1 STMLAQYY
9 SEPEPPACV
18 TPVQPPRLDKGKG
31 IMMESVQEEGRV
43 NSAPPMIT
51 QQIREMVRDTPI
63 PIVLYDMDAPPYFD
77 DPGEEALKDADYE
90 GDDVF
95 VGRLYKNKEDC
106 TTKLAIHAIR
116 RKFHFILPKST
127 HKVVAAVCVSD
138 TCPWRVY
145 ATKLEESDRFEVR
158 TAVLHHTCSVD
169 ARGDFHKMAS
179 TAVIGK
185 LMRTKYVGVGRG
197 PRPNELRKILRQ
209 EFSLNVSYWKAWRAR
224 EIAMDNAMGSAMG
237 SYALIQPYFKLLL
250 EPNPGSL
257 VYLETAPGAPGADRV
272 ERFKY
277 LFLSLSASIKGFAYM
292 RKVIVIDGTHLRG
305 RYGGCLIAASAQ
317 DTNFQVFPIAFGI
330 VNSEN
335 DDAWTWFMEKLAEAI
350 PDDPDLV
357 IVSDRHSSIYGSI
370 RKVYPMASHAACV
383 VHLKRNILAIFKSE
397 ALSCLVSSAARA
409 YRLSDFNKLFG
420 EIRKMSSPCADYL
433 TGIGFEHWTRSHF
446 VGERYNVM
454 TSNIAESLNNVLTMA
469 RDYPVISIL
478 ETIRT
483 TLVTWFALRREAAR
497 VEDNILPPKVNDMVI
512 ENYEKG
518 SGFLVI
524 KIGDGMYEVHDS
536 EDSAF
541 AVNLWERTCTC
552 REFQLLTIPCSH
564 AIAAAIREGLK
575 VDTLVG
581 VTHTVPHL
589 RAAYSEMIL
598 PVPDM
603 ANLAPSPND
612 VGGGNLGPPFVRR
625 PPGRPRKRRL
635 FSRGEFART
644 TRRRC
649 TRCRT
654 LGHNR
659 ATCRGPLPVMKKKTS

>member
-1 STMLAQYY
+1 FL
-9 SEPEPPACV
+9 
-18 TPVQPPRLDKGKG
+18 R
-31 IMMESVQEEGRV
+31 R
-43 NSAPPMIT
+43 
-51 QQIREMVRDTPI
+51 
-63 PIVLYDMDAPPYFD
+63 
-77 DPGEEALKDADYE
+77 ALKDADYE

-95 VGRLYKNKEDC
+95 VGRLYKDKEDC

-116 RKFHFILPKST
+116 RKFHFICATSRPT
-127 HKVVAAVCVSD
+127 VVAAVCVSD

-145 ATKLEESDRFEVR
+145 ATKLEDSERFEVR
-158 TAVLHHTCSVD
+158 TAILHHTCSVD

-185 LMRTKYVGVGRG
+185 LMRTKYMGVGRG

-237 SYALIQPYFKLLL
+237 SYALIQPYFKLLV
-250 EPNPGSL
+250 EVNPGSL
-257 VYLETAPGAPGADRV
+257 VYLETAPGSDGV
-272 ERFKY
+272 ERFKF
-277 LFLSLSASIKGFAYM
+277 LFFALSACIKGFEFM

-317 DTNFQVFPIAFGI
+317 DANFQVFPIAFGI

-335 DDAWTWFMEKLAEAI
+335 DEAWTWFMEKLSEAI

-357 IVSDRHSSIYGSI
+357 IVSDRHSSIYSSI
-370 RKVYPMASHAACV
+370 R
-383 VHLKRNILAIFKSE
+383 KSE

-420 EIRKMSSPCADYL
+420 EIRVMNPTCADYL
-433 TGIGFEHWTRSHF
+433 TGIGFKHWTRSHF

-497 VEDNILPPKVNDMVI
+497 VEDNILPPKVNEMVI
-512 ENYEKG
+512 DNYEAG
-518 SGFLVI
+518 SGFMVM
-524 KIGDGMYEVHDS
+524 KIGDGQYKVHDDA
-536 EDSAF
+536 DSAF
-541 AVNLWERTCTC
+541 VVHLWERTCTC
-552 REFQLLTIPCSH
+552 CEFQMLTIPSTH
-564 AIAAAIREGLK
+564 AIAAAIREGVR

-581 VTHTVPHL
+581 VSHTVPHL
-589 RAAYSEMIL
+589 RACYAEMIM

-603 ANLAPSPND
+603 ENLAPSPSD
-612 VGGGNLGPPFVRR
+612 VGGGNLAPPFMRR
-625 PPGRPRKRRL
+625 PPGRPRRRRL
-635 FSRGEFART
+635 FSRGEFRGT

-659 ATCRGPLPVMKKKTS
+659 ATCRGPFPVTFFEMLFELDWE